1 MLERID
7 SMVGIIR
14 RIDDVGR
21 VCIPRE
27 YRRFLGINNLDKLEI
42 ICEEDCVVIKPV
54 RKENE

>member
-1 MLERID
+1 
-7 SMVGIIR
+7 MVGIIR